1 MKRKEQR
8 KRKEEIKKNIRFIVY
23 IILFVLCISMFN
35 YYPIKTSITS
45 VMLIISMFL
54 DL

>member
-8 KRKEEIKKNIRFIVY
+8 RRKEEIKKNIRFVLY
-23 IILFVLCISMFN
+23 IILFVLCVSMFD
-35 YYPIKTSITS
+35 YYPIKTSIATT
-45 VMLIISMFL
+45 MLIISMFL